1 VFEPFAAFKRMD
13 RQNNDFLTVNDINNF
28 FLSNNV
34 NMNLDEVS
42 SVFRLIDVN
51 NDGKILFEE

>member
-1 VFEPFAAFKRMD
+1 MFEPFAAFKRMD